1 MRHMSP
7 GRLDRIPSTNART
20 NRDAR
25 SRPDEPPIKNP
36 ERLSYLLKLLQH
48 ELSIRKSRKPKH
60 LVLIAGAEEPQEW
73 FRALSVF
80 RLLPRMVAARASVHR
95 RALAAQEAGMIA

>member
-20 NRDAR
+20 NRDPR

-36 ERLSYLLKLLQH
+36 ERLSYLLKLLQY
-48 ELSIRKSRKPKH
+48 ELSVRK
-60 LVLIAGAEEPQEW
+60 
-73 FRALSVF
+73 
-80 RLLPRMVAARASVHR
+80 
-95 RALAAQEAGMIA
+95 

>member
-36 ERLSYLLKLLQH
+36 TKA
-48 ELSIRKSRKPKH
+48 KH